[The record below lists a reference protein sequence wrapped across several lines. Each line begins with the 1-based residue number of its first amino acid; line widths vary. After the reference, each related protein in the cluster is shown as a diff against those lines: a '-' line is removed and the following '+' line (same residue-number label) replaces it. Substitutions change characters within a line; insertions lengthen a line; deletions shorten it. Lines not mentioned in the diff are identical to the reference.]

1 VTVPVVESD
10 GSAKGAVVAR
20 PGLLRRVMR
29 RPLSVISL
37 AFLLLV
43 TVAAVF
49 APQLAPYGP
58 EASDF
63 SSVLSPPTSAHWLG
77 TDSLGRDILSRLMF
91 GARPTLLGVVI
102 AVAVTL
108 IIGVPIGLSAAMSAR
123 ADRVI
128 QPLVDLMMSIP
139 GIIVLL
145 MVLATFNQ
153 NIYAAMTA
161 LGVLTA
167 PAIIRV
173 VRAAAL
179 TVVNEPY
186 VEAARVYGLR
196 RSSIAA
202 RHVLP
207 RVSGPVLVNTSL
219 IAAGALVAE
228 TGLNYLNLGVKLP
241 APSWGGMVADASTVI
256 DQQPWLL
263 VPTGGILALTITA
276 FVLLGDGV
284 RDAAT
289 EGWSAGRSGT
299 TKRARRRSAAN
310 RAARN
315 PGEPRLEPSAQPDL
329 PAADSDTILRVSGLS
344 VSFRRPGGESTTVV
358 QDVSFD
364 IKRGETVAVVGESGC
379 GKTITGLA
387 ILGLLPGG
395 ATATGRA
402 ELNGSDLFAMSRR
415 ERAALRGSSVA
426 FISQEPMSAL
436 DPLYPV
442 GSQLAESVRVHKGL
456 SRREAKSRAVEL
468 LEKVKINDPER
479 VTRLYPHEISGGM
492 AQRVAIAI
500 ALAGDPDLLIADE
513 PTTALDVTVQAEIV
527 ALLQQLQQQTG
538 MAILLISH
546 DWGVVGEI
554 CSRALVMYAGEVV
567 ERGLTRQIFA
577 QPLHPYSAGLL
588 AANPHFAKPGEELST
603 IPGGVPLPQDWP
615 VGCHFHDRCAHRTAD
630 CAAAAIPLLEQ
641 GTGRQSRCIH
651 VERLLQKE
659 LADG

>member
-1 VTVPVVESD
+1 MTVPVVESD

-20 PGLLRRVMR
+20 PGLLRRVVR
-29 RPLSVISL
+29 RPLSAISL

-43 TVAAVF
+43 AIAAIF

-58 EASDF
+58 EQGDF
-63 SSVLSPPTSAHWLG
+63 TNVLGGPSSAHWLG

-91 GARPTLLGVVI
+91 GARPTLLGMVI

-108 IIGVPIGLSAAMSAR
+108 IIGVPVGLLAAMSGR
-123 ADRVI
+123 ADRII

-139 GIIVLL
+139 AIIVLL
-145 MVLATFNQ
+145 MVLATFSQ
-153 NIYAAMTA
+153 NIYAAMVA
-161 LGVLTA
+161 LGILTA

-179 TVVNEPY
+179 TVVSEPY

-196 RSSIAA
+196 RASIAV

-219 IAAGALVAE
+219 IAASALLAE

-276 FVLLGDGV
+276 IVLLGDGV

-289 EGWSAGRSGT
+289 EGWSSGRAGAAKG
-299 TKRARRRSAAN
+299 RSAA
-310 RAARN
+310 RKAARN
-315 PGEPRLEPSAQPDL
+315 LGEPASRASAEPDL
-329 PAADSDTILRVSGLS
+329 VAADPDTILRVSRLS
-344 VSFRRPGGESTTVV
+344 VSFPRPGGESTRVV

-364 IKRGETVAVVGESGC
+364 IKRGETVGVVGESGC

-387 ILGLLPGG
+387 ILGLLPNG
-395 ATATGRA
+395 ATAVGRA
-402 ELNGSDLFAMSRR
+402 ELNGVDLLSMSRR
-415 ERAALRGSSVA
+415 ERAALRGNSIA

-442 GSQLAESVRVHKGL
+442 GSQLAEAVRVHRGV
-456 SRREAKSRAVEL
+456 SRGEAKRRAIEL

-492 AQRVAIAI
+492 AQRAAIAI
-500 ALAGDPDLLIADE
+500 ALAADPDLLIADE
-513 PTTALDVTVQAEIV
+513 PTTALDVTVQAEIIS
-527 ALLQQLQQQTG
+527 LLQQLQQQTG

-615 VGCHFHDRCAHRTAD
+615 VGCHFHDRCSYRTTD
-630 CAAAAIPLLEQ
+630 CAAAAIPLLERDA
-641 GTGRQSRCIH
+641 GRQSRCIH
-651 VERLLQKE
+651 VERLLQAE